1 MSMHRDFRLVFVLLG
16 TAAVLQAADV
26 QIRSPRILIHFDRQL
41 RKSIQWLGQDAGT
54 IVAFDPSV
62 QDGLRVSGVECT
74 AYPLDAGKTSQKRVS
89 DPEFGP
95 ALETILGGAHIDKDR
110 GLRIEREI
118 RVLLPDRFPDAVLM
132 QTTYRNAGHRSIHL
146 DEVYSQRLL
155 LDRKLAEPQQAS
167 YAFASFQGGAYKWGN
182 EYAVIRLQ
190 PGFRQSNFQG
200 VDDVTGVEGVGGGM
214 PIVDLWSPVMGVAV
228 AHVEK
233 APQWISLP
241 VDVRPDLKVEVALT
255 ERPLA
260 KFREQEWL
268 KPGERYRT
276 VLTAVIFHQLDF
288 HDALRTYGN
297 LLRARG
303 VAIPETS
310 PPSAYQPYWK
320 SWGYQRDF
328 TLQQF
333 LDKLPELES
342 MGIHMA
348 NLDDGWQNNNGDWEP
363 NRAPGKFPKGAPD
376 MVQFVQEVHRR
387 GFRTG
392 LWWYPFGVSPESQLA
407 KQRPDLLVQAEDGS
421 HPLDINGYYQL
432 CPAYEP
438 ALNRVRE
445 LVLRAVKDWDFDGL
459 YTDFQGL
466 SAVPACFNPAHHHR
480 SPLDSFR
487 AVPKLFETI
496 STTLH
501 ELKKDPYNEVCICSL
516 PHSPY
521 NMPFYDIAN
530 ASDPLTPW
538 QVRSRIK
545 VEKAIRGGTFAV
557 GDCYQVPI
565 SEWYGSSAPE
575 AFESAIG
582 TGGQLTTFYAN
593 LDQRQKALW
602 NRWFH
607 EYPELGL
614 SHSEYVN
621 LYDLAFDK
629 PEAHVVRKGNE
640 IYYGFFADYWPRTT
654 AIELRGLDK
663 AQTYEVYDYG
673 NRRMLGQ
680 VKGSDPRI
688 NAGFKDNLLLRVRPA
703 ASGASTQ

>member
-1 MSMHRDFRLVFVLLG
+1 MRRDVRLVFVLLG
-16 TAAVLQAADV
+16 LAAIERGQEV
-26 QIRSPRILIHFDRQL
+26 QIRSPRILIRFDQQF
-41 RKSIQWLGQDAGT
+41 RKSIQWLGKDAGT

-62 QDGLRVSGVECT
+62 QDGLLVSGVECT
-74 AYPLDAGKTSQKRVS
+74 AYHLDAGKTSQKRVS
-89 DPEFGP
+89 DPEFGS
-95 ALETILGGAHIDKDR
+95 ALETVLFGTYGEDT
-110 GLRIEREI
+110 GLRIERET
-118 RVLLPDRFPDAVLM
+118 RVLLPDRFPDAILM
-132 QTTYRNAGHRSIHL
+132 QTTYRNAGRRSIHL
-146 DEVYSQRLL
+146 DEVYSQRWL

-200 VDDVTGVEGVGGGM
+200 VDDVTSVEGVGGGM
-214 PIVDLWSPVMGVAV
+214 PIVDLWSPVMGVAL
-228 AHVEK
+228 AHIEK
-233 APQWISLP
+233 VPQWISLP
-241 VDVRPDLKVEVALT
+241 VVVRPDLRVEIALT
-255 ERPLA
+255 ERPEE
-260 KFREQEWL
+260 KFRQQEWL
-268 KPGERYRT
+268 KPGDGYRT
-276 VLTAVIFHQLDF
+276 VLTAIIFHQLDF

-303 VAIPETS
+303 IAIPETS

-363 NRAPGKFPKGAPD
+363 NRAPGKFPQGAAD

-392 LWWYPFGVSPESQLA
+392 LWWYPFGVSPQSQLA
-407 KQRPDLLVQAEDGS
+407 KERPELLVQAEDGS
-421 HPLDINGYYQL
+421 YPLDINGYYQL

-445 LVLRAVKDWDFDGL
+445 LVVRTVKDWGFDGL

-466 SAVPACFNPAHHHR
+466 SAVPACFNTAHRHQ
-480 SPLDSFR
+480 SPLDSFQ
-487 AVPKLFETI
+487 AVPKVFETI
-496 STTLH
+496 SKTLH
-501 ELKKDPYNEVCICSL
+501 ELKPDPYNEVCICSL

-545 VEKAIRGGTFAV
+545 VEKAIRGATFAV

-565 SEWYGSSAPE
+565 HEWYGSSVPE

-582 TGGQLTTFYAN
+582 TGGQLTTFYVN
-593 LDQRQKALW
+593 LDERQKALW

-607 EYPELGL
+607 EYGELGL

-629 PEAHVVRKGNE
+629 PEGHVVRKGSE
-640 IYYGFFADYWPRTT
+640 MYYGFFADYWPHTA

-663 AQTYEVYDYG
+663 ARSYEVYDYG

-680 VKGSDPRI
+680 IQGSDPRI
-688 NAGFKDNLLLRVRPA
+688 HAGFKENLLLRVRP
-703 ASGASTQ
+703 SGSGTSAR

>member
-1 MSMHRDFRLVFVLLG
+1 MRRAFRLLLMLSCI
-16 TAAVLQAADV
+16 AAPPRAQEV
-26 QIRSPRILIHFDRQL
+26 QIRSPRILIRFDRLL
-41 RKSIQWLGQDAGT
+41 RKHLQWLGNEDRT

-62 QDGLRVSGVECT
+62 QDGLRVSGLECT
-74 AYPLDAGKTSQKRVS
+74 AYQLDKGKTSQKRVI

-95 ALETILGGAHIDKDR
+95 ALETVLSGTHADEDR
-110 GLRIEREI
+110 QLQIVREI

-132 QTTYRNAGHRSIHL
+132 QTSYRNAGRRPIHL
-146 DEVYSQRLL
+146 DQVYSQRLL
-155 LDRKLAEPQQAS
+155 LDRQLTEPQQAS

-190 PGFRQSNFQG
+190 PGFKQSNFQG

-214 PIVDLWSPVMGVAV
+214 PIVDLWSPVMGVAL
-228 AHVEK
+228 AHIEK
-233 APQWISLP
+233 VPQWISLP
-241 VDVRPDLKVEVALT
+241 VEVRPDLKVDVALT
-255 ERPLA
+255 ESPQAR
-260 KFREQEWL
+260 FRQQEWL
-268 KPGERYRT
+268 KPGDTYRT

-288 HDALRTYGN
+288 YDALRTYGN

-303 VAIPETS
+303 IAIPETS

-328 TLQQF
+328 TLQEF
-333 LDKLPELES
+333 LDKLPELDS

-363 NRAPGKFPKGAPD
+363 NPAPGKFPNGDRD

-387 GFRTG
+387 GFRIG
-392 LWWYPFGVSPESQLA
+392 LWWYPLGVSPESKFA
-407 KQRPDLLVQAEDGS
+407 KQGHELLVQAEDGS
-421 HPLDINGYYQL
+421 YPLDVDGYYQL

-438 ALNRVRE
+438 ALSRVRE
-445 LVLRAVKDWDFDGL
+445 LVLRTVKDWGFDGL
-459 YTDFQGL
+459 YSDFQGL
-466 SAVPACFNPAHHHR
+466 SAVPACFNPAHHHQ
-480 SPLDSFR
+480 SPLDSFQ
-487 AVPKLFETI
+487 AVPRVFETI
-496 STTLH
+496 SKTLH
-501 ELKKDPYNEVCICSL
+501 EVKKDPYNEVCICSL

-565 SEWYGSSAPE
+565 NEWYGSSVPE
-575 AFESAIG
+575 SFESSIG
-582 TGGQLTTFYAN
+582 TGGQLTTFYVN
-593 LDQRQKALW
+593 LDERQKALW

-614 SHSEYVN
+614 SHSQYVN

-629 PEAHVVRKGNE
+629 PEGHVVRKGSDM
-640 IYYGFFADYWPRTT
+640 YYGFFADYWPRTT
-654 AIELRGLDK
+654 AIELRGLDP
-663 AQTYEVYDYG
+663 AQAYEVYDYG
-673 NRRMLGQ
+673 NRRRLGQ
-680 VKGSDPRI
+680 IKGSAPRI
-688 NAGFKDNLLLRVRPA
+688 NVGFKDNLLLRVRPVG
-703 ASGASTQ
+703 SGTSAP

>member
-1 MSMHRDFRLVFVLLG
+1 MRRAFRFSLVLLYM
-16 TAAVLQAADV
+16 AAVQHAQEV
-26 QIRSPRILIHFDRQL
+26 QIRSPRILIRFDQRL
-41 RKSIQWLGQDAGT
+41 HKHIQWLGKEDRT

-74 AYPLDAGKTSQKRVS
+74 AYQLDAGKTSQKRVT

-95 ALETILGGAHIDKDR
+95 AFEAVLGGTHIDTDR
-110 GLRIEREI
+110 ELRIEREI
-118 RVLLPDRFPDAVLM
+118 RVLLPDRCPDAVLV
-132 QTTYRNAGHRSIHL
+132 QNVYRNAGHRPIHL
-146 DEVYSQRLL
+146 DEVYSERLL

-214 PIVDLWSPVMGVAV
+214 PIVDLWSPVMGVAL
-228 AHVEK
+228 AHIEK
-233 APQWISLP
+233 VPQWISLP
-241 VDVRPDLKVEVALT
+241 VAVRPDLKVEVAVT
-255 ERPLA
+255 EQPQA
-260 KFREQEWL
+260 KFRQREWL
-268 KPGERYRT
+268 KPGDTYRT

-288 HDALRTYGN
+288 YDALRTYGA

-303 VAIPETS
+303 IAIPETS

-363 NRAPGKFPKGAPD
+363 NRAPGKCPNGAPD
-376 MVQFVQEVHRR
+376 MVQFVREVHRR
-387 GFRTG
+387 GFRIG
-392 LWWYPFGVSPESQLA
+392 LWWYPFGVSPESKIA
-407 KQRPDLLVQAEDGS
+407 KERPELLVQAEDGS
-421 HPLDINGYYQL
+421 YPLDINGYYQL

-445 LVLRAVKDWDFDGL
+445 LVLRTVKDWDFDGL
-459 YTDFQGL
+459 YSDFQGL
-466 SAVPACFNPAHHHR
+466 SAVPACFNSAHHHQ
-480 SPLDSFR
+480 SPLDSFQ
-487 AVPKLFETI
+487 AVPKVFETI
-496 STTLH
+496 AKTLH

-565 SEWYGSSAPE
+565 HEWYGSSVPE
-575 AFESAIG
+575 SFESAIG
-582 TGGQLTTFYAN
+582 TGGQLTTFYVN
-593 LDQRQKALW
+593 LDERQKALW

-607 EYPELGL
+607 EYPQLGL
-614 SHSEYVN
+614 SHSEYIN

-629 PEAHVVRKGNE
+629 PEGHVVRKGSE
-640 IYYGFFADYWPRTT
+640 MYYGFFADYWPRTT
-654 AIELRGLDK
+654 AIELRGLDN

-680 VKGSDPRI
+680 IRGSAPRI
-688 NAGFKDNLLLRVRPA
+688 NVGFKDNLLLRVRPA
-703 ASGASTQ
+703 GSGTPAP